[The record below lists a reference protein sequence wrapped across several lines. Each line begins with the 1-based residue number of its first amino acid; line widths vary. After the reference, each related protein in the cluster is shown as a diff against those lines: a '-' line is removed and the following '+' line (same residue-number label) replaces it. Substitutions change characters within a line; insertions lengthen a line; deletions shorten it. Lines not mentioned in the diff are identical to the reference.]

1 MSSNTPFEVVIDGHK
16 LLYTDVWLLDL
27 KDDLLLTK
35 VSDRLRDITA
45 CRHFSPV
52 RWADIHNTDVK
63 TWCRLIVE
71 FDSQENA
78 VLWQL
83 KWG

>member
-1 MSSNTPFEVVIDGHK
+1 MKLWEVLIDGHK
-16 LLYTDVWLLDL
+16 LLYTDVWLFDE
-27 KDDLLLTK
+27 KDDVLLTK
-35 VSDRLRDITA
+35 VSDRLRAVTA

-52 RWADIHNTDVK
+52 RWADTHNIDIK
-63 TWCRLIVE
+63 TWCRLIVK
-71 FDSQENA
+71 FPTQEAA

>member
-16 LLYTDVWLLDL
+16 LLYTNIWSFEP
-27 KDDLLLTK
+27 KDNLLLTT
-35 VSDRLRDITA
+35 VSDMLRRVTA

-52 RWADIHNTDVK
+52 RWADSDDHDVK
-63 TWCRLIVE
+63 TWCRLIVR
-71 FDSQENA
+71 FNSQDAA